1 MNSKVQAAFDKLT
14 KDLDCMQDIFIP
26 YYGTILPSR
35 KLAYANEQNKAIYT
49 VEYGFIKN
57 LFLESLKK
65 ADSMHAR
72 LDQFNGKII
81 FYNDVMDAMVNGKK
95 WCSTACV
102 DSNHNLYFSVS
113 FIMNRLCTVERLTAV
128 IMHELSHIVFNHF
141 DRLKNYEKTKGH
153 LFVNCVQDEEI
164 NTLLVKR
171 GVISKAVFDEI
182 GGLCHQEYTGMACE
196 QIAPIYN
203 FDGAKPRTPGSTG
216 TSGNVDEDG
225 NTEKGSN
232 VSDDRE
238 KADKEK
244 AEKPQKDADAAQ
256 KAADAAQKAADA
268 AQKAADQAAQDAK
281 NNPGDQKAQDKAQ
294 KAQSAANQAAQ
305 AAQSAQQAADQA
317 AQAAKNGDG
326 QAANNYK
333 NKAQHDEQKAQNNA
347 QKAGANKSDIGDN
360 SQKTSGGQAS
370 YDSGKSNAQNVAD
383 KAQQAANAAQNAAS
397 AAQKAADKSGDAADQ
412 KAADDAQQAADDAQQ
427 AADQAQRAAE
437 SGDTSS
443 AKVSRDEARAD
454 EQKARE
460 KAKEAGASDD
470 DMGNDSQNG
479 GGDPQSGKP
488 GEPNGDNNG
497 QDGDD
502 NSRTISDDPM
512 GPDGD
517 DPDGNNRTKGPG
529 GDPMGPG
536 GTPAGPGGN
545 GRTIGGPDSPIGPGG
560 TPAGPGG
567 DDDDNYGYS
576 PRIPGKDQTVGG
588 TVDEK
593 DVPDEAKKLPQ
604 NSFNHKPQAKGRAA
618 KDNTVRQISQDDFPL
633 VDDAANSIEYGP
645 ITAELAKA
653 KTKLFKFLQSAS
665 TQMDGAAKN
674 QIEKQNRR
682 MIWKTKQDG
691 IYRKTTYVKKEF
703 KNDQMIALL
712 FDDSYSVNY
721 AHVYHCCQLI
731 IEALKVMKYKHLIIG
746 RWGAGSDQIMV
757 SEPISDMNKLREAFE
772 DIKPG
777 NVVADLNKVA
787 GKMIKVCKENFPDAN
802 IDFGV
807 GGMSDFGCFTT
818 AVLALKSVYPK
829 CVFVCNSDFAVNDS
843 TTSNN
848 FDDFYAF
855 SKSRM
860 HSRNGMVFCI
870 PDSADAE
877 NSLKTYVTTLEKSD
891 FDYENNVYT
900 MSDPLFDK

>member
-1 MNSKVQAAFDKLT
+1 MNSRVQAAFDKLT

-26 YYGTILPSR
+26 YNGNILPSR
-35 KLAYANEQNKAIYT
+35 KLAYANEQTKAIYT

-102 DSNHNLYFSVS
+102 DPNHNLYFSVS
-113 FIMNRLCTVERLTAV
+113 FIMNRLCTVERLTSV

-141 DRLKNYEKTKGH
+141 DRLKDYEKTKGH

-171 GVISKAVFDEI
+171 GIISKAVFDEI

-203 FDGAKPRTPGSTG
+203 FDGAKPQTPGSTG
-216 TSGNVDEDG
+216 TSGNVDKDG

-305 AAQSAQQAADQA
+305 AAQSAQQAADNA

-326 QAANNYK
+326 QAADNYK

-360 SQKTSGGQAS
+360 SQKTSGSQAS

-397 AAQKAADKSGDAADQ
+397 AAQKAADKSGDAAAQ
-412 KAADDAQQAADDAQQ
+412 KAADDAQQAADDAQN

-443 AKVSRDEARAD
+443 AKISRDKARTD

-479 GGDPQSGKP
+479 GGNPKRGKP

-497 QDGDD
+497 QDGD
-502 NSRTISDDPM
+502 
-512 GPDGD
+512 
-517 DPDGNNRTKGPG
+517 
-529 GDPMGPG
+529 
-536 GTPAGPGGN
+536 
-545 GRTIGGPDSPIGPGG
+545 
-560 TPAGPGG
+560 PAGPGG
-567 DDDDNYGYS
+567 DPAGPGGDPAGPGSDDDDNHGYL
-576 PRIPGKDQTVGG
+576 PRVPGKDQTVGG

-604 NSFNHKPQAKGRAA
+604 NSFNHKPQVKGRAP
-618 KDNTVRQISQDDFPL
+618 KDNTVRPISQGDFPL
-633 VDDAANSIEYGP
+633 VDDAANSVEYGP

-665 TQMDGAAKN
+665 TQMDGAARN

-703 KNDQMIALL
+703 QNDQMIALL

-746 RWGAGSDQIMV
+746 RWGIGADQIMV

-772 DIKPG
+772 DMKPG

-829 CVFVCNSDFAVNDS
+829 CVFVCNSDFAVND
-843 TTSNN
+843 TTTPNN
-848 FDDFYAF
+848 FEDFYAL
-855 SKSRM
+855 SKSHM

-870 PDSADAE
+870 PDSEEAE
-877 NSLKTYVTTLEKSD
+877 KLLKKFVTTLEKSD

-900 MSDPLFDK
+900 MDDPLFDK